1 MNLKKS
7 NDYKLLYQMI
17 SKRYSKETSDKIFD
31 EAQKLLED
39 ILSSTTVTKEEKK
52 HTHPYIFPRV
62 ALYKAM
68 KKELNQ
74 EAIKLMDEIISI
86 KGGQMSQML
95 HNITAIPMMEYIF
108 LKIFRIMAKVQFGN
122 TAGFKQVF
130 HNTDKNTVKFDLF
143 ECPYCKFCRQLDCSE
158 LIHTFCDSDA
168 YCFGNLSKITF
179 TRNYTLEN
187 NGKCDFELKIE
198 K

>member
-1 MNLKKS
+1 
-7 NDYKLLYQMI
+7 MI
-17 SKRYSKETSDKIFD
+17 SKQYSNKLADEIFD
-31 EAQKLLED
+31 EAQKQLED
-39 ILSSTTVTKEEKK
+39 ILNNTIVTKEEKK

-74 EAIKLMDEIISI
+74 DAIKLMDEVIFF
-86 KGGQMSQML
+86 KGRQMSQML
-95 HNITAIPMMEYIF
+95 HNITAIPMMEHVF
-108 LKIFRIMAKVQFGN
+108 LKIFKIMAKVQFGN

-130 HNTDKNTVKFDLF
+130 YNTDKNTVKFDLF

-179 TRNYTLEN
+179 TRKYTLEN
-187 NGKCDFELKIE
+187 DDKCDFELKIQ